1 MIQQTI
7 STVYQQKNEVDDDIF
22 NNDIIDEE
30 NHDEEQFRIQSSE
43 NDKKL
48 MLVHTRIDY
57 QYRSDILI
65 NICLYEFVSTLYKK
79 KMNAS
84 DMKYLSK
91 PIALEEE
98 EANRKG
104 RPPNERYP
112 FQKQHSQV
120 ATDLMM
126 RYSEPHVPVL
136 YGPQIPRRDRDDTR
150 ERYCRA
156 FLTLFVPLRTVSA
169 ICDVNQT
176 WKGAFKSRQHR
187 ISTYLWKII
196 ENIQLLH
203 ECKKDRN
210 EHLLQI
216 ISEAQTENDTI
227 DPVLLLANQN
237 VNGEFDDMDN
247 NEDLLELLGKLD
259 EYTIALAVAAKKSTE
274 KIYIEE
280 TIEAVQNVGRFTR
293 TDTHREP
300 LLSEVIDHTNRQIV
314 SFVSAT
320 SNLIR
325 LNTKWQQQLKAEKER
340 LRRSLITSNYDN
352 SDDTLEYDSV
362 IDAIVT
368 LINPNNYNSNTFE
381 NYSSIPPVISLTTSY
396 STQKSIADEYTSN
409 REQRAAFMI
418 ITSHLDGDKR
428 CHTDMF
434 TLQVLIIRNI
444 MFIGG
449 NDGQLIMC
457 IPGCGGTGNRN

>member
-1 MIQQTI
+1 M
-7 STVYQQKNEVDDDIF
+7 
-22 NNDIIDEE
+22 
-30 NHDEEQFRIQSSE
+30 
-43 NDKKL
+43 
-48 MLVHTRIDY
+48 
-57 QYRSDILI
+57 
-65 NICLYEFVSTLYKK
+65 
-79 KMNAS
+79 
-84 DMKYLSK
+84 MKYS
-91 PIALEEE
+91 
-98 EANRKG
+98 
-104 RPPNERYP
+104 ER
-112 FQKQHSQV
+112 
-120 ATDLMM
+120 
-126 RYSEPHVPVL
+126 HVPVL
-136 YGPQIPRRDRDDTR
+136 YDLQIPRRDRDDTR
-150 ERYCRA
+150 ERYSRTL
-156 FLTLFVPLRTVSA
+156 LTLFVPWRTVSD

-176 WKGAFKSRQHR
+176 WEDAFKSRQHR

-227 DPVLLLANQN
+227 DPVLLLANQD

-314 SFVSAT
+314 LFVSAT

-428 CHTDMF
+428 CRTSMF

>member
-1 MIQQTI
+1 
-7 STVYQQKNEVDDDIF
+7 EVDDDIF

-227 DPVLLLANQN
+227 DPVLLLANQD
-237 VNGEFDDMDN
+237 VNDEFDDMDN
-247 NEDLLELLGKLD
+247 NEDLLELL
-259 EYTIALAVAAKKSTE
+259 A
-274 KIYIEE
+274 
-280 TIEAVQNVGRFTR
+280 
-293 TDTHREP
+293 HREP
-300 LLSEVIDHTNRQIV
+300 ILNEVIDHTNRQIV

-325 LNTKWQQQLKAEKER
+325 PNTKWQQQLKAEKER
-340 LRRSLITSNYDN
+340 IRRSLITGNYDN

-396 STQKSIADEYTSN
+396 STQKSIADEYTLN

-428 CHTDMF
+428 CRTSMF